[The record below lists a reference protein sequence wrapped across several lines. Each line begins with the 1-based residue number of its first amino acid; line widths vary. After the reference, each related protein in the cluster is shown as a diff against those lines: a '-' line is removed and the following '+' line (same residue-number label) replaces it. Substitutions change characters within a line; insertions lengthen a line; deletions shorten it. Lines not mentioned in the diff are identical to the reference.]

1 MKKKKNFKLLILTD
15 GGGGGAS
22 FENFVSSY
30 HNVAPKQY
38 NHIFNTIVFL

>member
-15 GGGGGAS
+15 GGGAS
-22 FENFVSSY
+22 FENFVSSH